1 MVSIPPFVQGIIPAL
16 LINTSS
22 PFPAKTFSTSDTAF
36 LMLAS
41 LVVSSGMKTA
51 RPEDFA
57 MTSLRAGDSE
67 RAVAKMVDGD
77 VGEDG
82 GMERR

>member
-1 MVSIPPFVQGIIPAL
+1 
-16 LINTSS
+16 
-22 PFPAKTFSTSDTAF
+22 
-36 LMLAS
+36 
-41 LVVSSGMKTA
+41 MKTA
-51 RPEDFA
+51 RPEDFS

-67 RAVAKMVDGD
+67 QAVAKMVDGD

>member
-1 MVSIPPFVQGIIPAL
+1 MNIAL
-16 LINTSS
+16 
-22 PFPAKTFSTSDTAF
+22 
-36 LMLAS
+36 
-41 LVVSSGMKTA
+41 
-51 RPEDFA
+51 PEDFA

-82 GMERR
+82 GMERRWDVMARPRPREQPVMR

>member
-1 MVSIPPFVQGIIPAL
+1 
-16 LINTSS
+16 
-22 PFPAKTFSTSDTAF
+22 
-36 LMLAS
+36 MLAS
-41 LVVSSGMKTA
+41 LVVSSGMNIA
-51 RPEDFA
+51 LPEDFA